1 MKTGRAWHLL
11 AMASDLAKK
20 YGLGER
26 ETTFVR
32 ELAEHGDK
40 KAAAVAA
47 GYSVKDANRAGNDL
61 LRTPEVARALHVEIL
76 ARLSDDAAKARRIA
90 VRLMEDESVTPK
102 TRADIAFKILDRAG
116 FGVPKAAESPRDVK
130 KIALHEM
137 TTDELRSVAE
147 HLEAEIAGRAKRVD
161 APNAPG
167 ARNQVSEL
175 LD

>member
-47 GYSVKDANRAGNDL
+47 GYSSKDANRAGNDL
-61 LRTPEVARALHVEIL
+61 LRTPEVARALHVEIISRL
-76 ARLSDDAAKARRIA
+76 AGDAATARNVARKI
-90 VRLMEDESVTPK
+90 MEDEAVSPK
-102 TRADIAFKILDRAG
+102 TRADIAFRFLDRAG

-147 HLEAEIAGRAKRVD
+147 HLEAEIAGRAKRVNAPD
-161 APNAPG
+161 APDTQD
-167 ARNQVSEL
+167 QVVGL
-175 LD
+175 LA